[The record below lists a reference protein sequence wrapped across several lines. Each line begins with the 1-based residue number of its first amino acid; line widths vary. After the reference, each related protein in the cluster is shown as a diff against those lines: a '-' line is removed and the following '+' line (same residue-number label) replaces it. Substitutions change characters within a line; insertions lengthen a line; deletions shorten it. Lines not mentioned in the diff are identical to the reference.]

1 MADLNEKLSWGLV
14 QLGYNVPANYAC
26 ANQATHV
33 DIIETWKHSD
43 SVPNE
48 QAILE
53 AYDVW
58 VIEQEKIKYTHGQ
71 NSSDRNN
78 YISDFAKMTECD
90 YIISSPS
97 TFCICAGFVGRQ
109 KKIIHSKKWLENRIK
124 VNDKFWVDLYNGG
137 NEDYSIWRLV

>member
-14 QLGYNVPANYAC
+14 QLGYNVPDNYAC

-58 VIEQEKIKYTHGQ
+58 VIEQEKIKYRRDREFVYPSVGDQLDMLMKDMKNGTTTHQ
-71 NSSDRNN
+71 EACEAVK
-78 YISDFAKMTECD
+78 AKF
-90 YIISSPS
+90 P
-97 TFCICAGFVGRQ
+97 
-109 KKIIHSKKWLENRIK
+109 KP
-124 VNDKFWVDLYNGG
+124 
-137 NEDYSIWRLV
+137 